1 MTEQERKMN
10 YEDVLVEY
18 AKYFEQSDVASN
30 VLRWIGWK
38 LILMLHT
45 LCDFCQGLW
54 DSVFQVFD
62 FTEQFASRL
71 GDYYEIW
78 YAVLL
83 VAILAVGTMYLL
95 SEKRPPFVR
104 NLVLTAAVVTL
115 LPGGVRTAGQLL
127 QIEKQV
133 YMAGSESVADT
144 TIIVN
149 TVDLL
154 YQKENGWSFSSPNCL
169 SGATIKYVDANET
182 VEKKT
187 AKAFKYYKRVDEST
201 GKVSFKEI
209 KKGFFGLLTL
219 LYFIYGDFGRVDC
232 KYFGVD
238 FCIIPFVSYD
248 LGYGIWR
255 ITGVYHVRR
264 RCIRRKNKANIAV
277 YVEFV
282 LGHFNYD
289 MGICDL
295 ARVSG
300 MGKCAGICNTD

>member
-95 SEKRPPFVR
+95 SEKRPPWLR
-104 NLVLTAAVVTL
+104 SWIWIHQQKQT
-115 LPGGVRTAGQLL
+115 QL
-127 QIEKQV
+127 
-133 YMAGSESVADT
+133 
-144 TIIVN
+144 
-149 TVDLL
+149 
-154 YQKENGWSFSSPNCL
+154 
-169 SGATIKYVDANET
+169 
-182 VEKKT
+182 
-187 AKAFKYYKRVDEST
+187 
-201 GKVSFKEI
+201 
-209 KKGFFGLLTL
+209 
-219 LYFIYGDFGRVDC
+219 
-232 KYFGVD
+232 
-238 FCIIPFVSYD
+238 
-248 LGYGIWR
+248 
-255 ITGVYHVRR
+255 RR
-264 RCIRRKNKANIAV
+264 
-277 YVEFV
+277 
-282 LGHFNYD
+282 
-289 MGICDL
+289 
-295 ARVSG
+295 
-300 MGKCAGICNTD
+300 